1 MEDEV
6 LWLLRGLLRRL
17 VRLLD
22 VLEFYDLNKNEPLW
36 RTADP

>member
-6 LWLLRGLLRRL
+6 LRLLRGLLRRL
-17 VRLLD
+17 WQLLD
-22 VLEFYDLNKNEPLW
+22 VLEFYDLKNEPLW